1 MVHKRKMKKSLL
13 SAALVM
19 ALIFSFV
26 PMALAADAIVV
37 TTGEELDAAIK
48 SATGDSSVTITVA
61 NNIDAV
67 VSATYTGYST
77 GSSIT
82 IDGQGFTINGNDTM
96 DTGLRFGA
104 RGQEVNLNI
113 INTVFTGMQNDDRN
127 GGGAVALWR
136 GAANVSGSTFT
147 NNVSATGSRGGGGI
161 MVQSGSANI
170 IDSTFTGNRA
180 NGNGGAVFAGSGRL
194 ENVTVTGNHS
204 ITGVG
209 GVNGAFTLIRS
220 IIEDNTTDS
229 ETANPNVSA
238 NVVYAT
244 NALGLTIDSDVS
256 GFGIAG
262 VSLIA
267 NLALDKSNLIEATIK
282 YSPVQVAVEGA
293 VAVDGATIRLF
304 EVDPVN
310 GIIKI
315 VVGVAGLEAIA
326 NNGPA
331 SIADILLKS
340 ICKDDKS
347 IIAVT
352 DYAVYSAGEVV
363 TGVSLS
369 PDTISAGFVYAD
381 KYDVNNDGILDAR
394 DLSLALYRF
403 GAASADDN
411 WDTVKSADIS
421 GDGIVDILDISTIV
435 DALYA

>member
-1 MVHKRKMKKSLL
+1 MVQKRKTKKSIL
-13 SAALVM
+13 SIALVM
-19 ALIFSFV
+19 ALVFSFV
-26 PMALAADAIVV
+26 PMALAADTIVV

-48 SATGDSSVTITVA
+48 SVTGTGSATITLA
-61 NNIDAV
+61 NSIDAI

-82 IDGQGFTINGNDTM
+82 IDGQGFTINGNDLM

-104 RGQEVNLNI
+104 RGQEANLNI

-180 NGNGGAVFAGSGRL
+180 NGNGGAIYAGSGRL
-194 ENVTVTGNHS
+194 ENVAVTGNHS

-209 GVNGAFTLIRS
+209 GINGAFTLTRS
-220 IIEDNTTDS
+220 LIEDNTTDS

-244 NALGLTIDSDVS
+244 NALGLAMDDDVS

-282 YSPVQVAVEGA
+282 YSPVQVSVEGA
-293 VAVDGATIRLF
+293 VAVDGATIQLF
-304 EVDPVN
+304 EIDPVN

-331 SIADILLKS
+331 PIADILLKS

-369 PDTISAGFVYAD
+369 PDMISAGFVYAD

-403 GAASADDN
+403 GAASTDDN
-411 WDTVKSADIS
+411 WDTVKSADIN
-421 GDGIVDILDISTIV
+421 GDGIIDILDISTIV